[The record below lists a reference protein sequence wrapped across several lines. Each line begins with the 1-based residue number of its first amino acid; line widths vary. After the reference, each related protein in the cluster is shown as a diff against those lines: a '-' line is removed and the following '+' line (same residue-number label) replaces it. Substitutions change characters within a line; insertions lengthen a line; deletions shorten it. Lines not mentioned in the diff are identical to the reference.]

1 MKIIFVTG
9 GVLSGIGKG
18 ITASSIGAVLRGG
31 GYEIAM
37 QKLDG
42 YLNVDPGT
50 MSPFQHG
57 EVFVT
62 EDGAETDLDLGHY
75 ERFID
80 KDLNSFAS
88 FTSGKFF
95 EEILKREREG
105 YYLGKTVQIIPHLTN
120 LVKETVKKAFTSNNS
135 EILIVEI
142 GGTVGDLENGYLLES
157 ARELRNELGKENV
170 LFVHVT
176 LLPYLE
182 SSKDLK
188 TKPTQHSIREL
199 MAFGIIPDFLVLRA
213 DKHIN
218 EELIEKVSYMCSID
232 KSKVIPSP
240 TLKSIYEVPLKYQ
253 ERNIGDLILKDLSLE
268 NRGFNLEKW
277 EKLNQNIKSSKKE
290 IIIGMIGK
298 YNGLEDSYYSL
309 NEGLKIAG
317 FENNYKVK
325 LEFIDAEEIEKNG
338 VDILKNLDGICLP
351 GGFGNRGIEGMIKTC
366 EFARIN
372 KIPYLGVCLG
382 SQIMAIEFARNIL
395 KFSDANSEEFDAS
408 SKNKVV
414 HLMESQKGI
423 YKKGGTMRLG
433 SYTCMIKLGTLAYEV
448 YKKEQIT
455 ERHRHRFEFN
465 NAYRKD
471 MESNGFLISGKSP
484 DGELVEIVEIK
495 NHPFMIGS
503 QFHPEFK
510 SRPTNSHPLFLA
522 FIKAIIECKV

>member
-31 GYEIAM
+31 GYEVAM

-80 KDLNSFAS
+80 KDLNCFAS
-88 FTSGKFF
+88 FTSGRFF

-120 LVKETVKKAFTSNNS
+120 LVKEKVKEAYSSNNA

-157 ARELRNELGKENV
+157 ARELRNELGKDNV

-182 SSKDLK
+182 VSKELK
-188 TKPTQHSIREL
+188 TKPTQHSVREL
-199 MAFGIIPDFLVLRA
+199 MSFGIIPDFLVLRA
-213 DKHIN
+213 DKHID
-218 EELIEKVSYMCSID
+218 EELVEKIAHMCSIE
-232 KSKVIPSP
+232 KNKVIPSQS
-240 TLKSIYEVPLKYQ
+240 LKSIYEVPLKYQ
-253 ERNIGDLILKDLSLE
+253 ERNIGELILKDFGLE
-268 NRGFNLEKW
+268 NKGFDLEKR
-277 EKLNQNIKSSKKE
+277 EILNKNIKNSKE
-290 IIIGMIGK
+290 EVIIGMIGK

-317 FENNYKVK
+317 FENNRKVVLK
-325 LEFIDAEEIEKNG
+325 FIDAEIIEKEG
-338 VDILKNLDGICLP
+338 TDILKTLDGICVP
-351 GGFGNRGIEGMIKTC
+351 GGFGSRGIEGMIKAC
-366 EFARIN
+366 NYARVN

-395 KFSDANSEEFDAS
+395 GLTDANSEEFS
-408 SKNKVV
+408 ELSKNKVV

-433 SYTCMIKLGTLAYEV
+433 SYPCEIKKGTLAYEV
-448 YKKEQIT
+448 YKQEKIN

-471 MESNGFLISGKSP
+471 MEENGFIISGKSP
-484 DGELVEIVEIK
+484 DGELVEIVELK
-495 NHPFMIGS
+495 NHPYMIGS

-510 SRPTNSHPLFLA
+510 SRPTHSHPLFYN
-522 FIKAIIECKV
+522 FIKSILQNK